1 MNAALDAYLPKSR
14 RVPLSP
20 GYAEQEGEE
29 AGRSVYDLFQLH
41 LAVGGWGRV
50 AVVQIVGWGTRGMA
64 QSGTWVRIGRNDG
77 WKGPDSGPVGC
88 LGLGSTFGSKARN
101 QIPLV

>member
-1 MNAALDAYLPKSR
+1 MNAALIAYCQSPAEYRYR
-14 RVPLSP
+14 RVMRNKR
-20 GYAEQEGEE
+20 ERRRVGEF
-29 AGRSVYDLFQLH
+29 YDLFQR
-41 LAVGGWGRV
+41 LARRWLGAGGGGSDRRV
-50 AVVQIVGWGTRGMA
+50 GTRGMA
-64 QSGTWVRIGRNDG
+64 QSGTWVRIGRKSG

>member
-50 AVVQIVGWGTRGMA
+50 AVVQIVGWGPAAWPKAELGCGSDEMMDGRVQTRGLSVVWGWGPL
-64 QSGTWVRIGRNDG
+64 SGLKLEIKSR
-77 WKGPDSGPVGC
+77 
-88 LGLGSTFGSKARN
+88 
-101 QIPLV
+101 